1 MTESKHLHFI
11 GIGGS
16 SMSGLAHLMREQG
29 CTVSGSDSTAS
40 HKTEHLMDEGI
51 EVFIGHAP
59 ENVRGADLVV
69 YSADI
74 PPENPERQEAERLGI
89 PQIERATLLG
99 RLMTA
104 FDQSICVSGTHGKT
118 TTTAMLAQLFV
129 ECGMNPSVHIG
140 GELPA
145 IGGST
150 LLGGRETFIAEACE
164 FNRSF
169 LQFHP
174 TIAVILNIDEDHLDC
189 YKDIDDI
196 EAAFQKF
203 ASLVPEGGW
212 VVGWG
217 GDPRVR
223 RVLEKL
229 EGHCHT
235 RTYGLEPFNEL
246 RAENLTYDE
255 QGFPFFTATLFGHPL
270 CDVQLSVASE
280 ANLLDALAALAVA
293 DICQLPMHRAAEV
306 LSSFTGAH
314 RRFELTSVTDG
325 VRVYTDYGHNPAEIR
340 NALHI
345 AKMQP
350 HKTLWSVWQPHTYSR
365 TKSLYDHFVN
375 DTFGEADKILITD
388 ICGSREKDPGDIHST
403 MLLKSL
409 REKGYDAA
417 YTPTFDDAEKYLRE
431 HWQPGDLVVTHG
443 CGDINLLNE
452 QIAAHGD
459 TEKGEAS
466 HEQ

>member
-69 YSADI
+69 YSAAI

-196 EAAFQKF
+196 EAAF
-203 ASLVPEGGW
+203 
-212 VVGWG
+212 
-217 GDPRVR
+217 
-223 RVLEKL
+223 
-229 EGHCHT
+229 
-235 RTYGLEPFNEL
+235 
-246 RAENLTYDE
+246 
-255 QGFPFFTATLFGHPL
+255 
-270 CDVQLSVASE
+270 
-280 ANLLDALAALAVA
+280 
-293 DICQLPMHRAAEV
+293 
-306 LSSFTGAH
+306 
-314 RRFELTSVTDG
+314 
-325 VRVYTDYGHNPAEIR
+325 
-340 NALHI
+340 
-345 AKMQP
+345 
-350 HKTLWSVWQPHTYSR
+350 
-365 TKSLYDHFVN
+365 
-375 DTFGEADKILITD
+375 
-388 ICGSREKDPGDIHST
+388 
-403 MLLKSL
+403 
-409 REKGYDAA
+409 
-417 YTPTFDDAEKYLRE
+417 
-431 HWQPGDLVVTHG
+431 
-443 CGDINLLNE
+443 
-452 QIAAHGD
+452 
-459 TEKGEAS
+459 
-466 HEQ
+466 